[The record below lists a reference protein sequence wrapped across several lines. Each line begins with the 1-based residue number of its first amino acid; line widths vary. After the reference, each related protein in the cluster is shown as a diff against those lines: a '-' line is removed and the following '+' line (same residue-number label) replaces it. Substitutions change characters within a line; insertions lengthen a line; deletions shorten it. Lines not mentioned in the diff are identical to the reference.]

1 MLFEWDPV
9 KEATNQ
15 AKHGISF
22 GQATSLFTSGVEFL
36 EIIDE
41 GHGDHEDRFIAIGPI
56 ERGVIMVIFTE
67 RQDEVIRILS
77 ARKATKSET
86 RLFQQH
92 LKGEL

>member
-1 MLFEWDPV
+1 M

-41 GHGDHEDRFIAIGPI
+41 GHGDHEERFIAIGPI

-67 RQDEVIRILS
+67 RQEEIIRILS
-77 ARKATKSET
+77 ARKATKRET